1 MEEHDGCDPD
11 SLQWIKIR
19 ANDSGSVVCAEYRAR
34 NGFGGMNVGMTPVI
48 AGIPADSPEIWNK
61 NCVKPLYEVS
71 AAIDG
76 FAQFEKFAR

>member
-1 MEEHDGCDPD
+1 
-11 SLQWIKIR
+11 
-19 ANDSGSVVCAEYRAR
+19 
-34 NGFGGMNVGMTPVI
+34 MNVGMTPVI